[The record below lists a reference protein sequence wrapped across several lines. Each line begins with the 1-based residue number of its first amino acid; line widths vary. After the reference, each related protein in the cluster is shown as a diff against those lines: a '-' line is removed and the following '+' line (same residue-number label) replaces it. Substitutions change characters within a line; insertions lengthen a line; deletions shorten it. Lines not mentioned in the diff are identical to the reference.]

1 MTPREKAIEIYDKFY
16 GIPLY
21 IKTIKQCCNI
31 VIDEIT
37 KSEPTHPSDVDWDDC
52 GGTHQHYYEAQRE
65 EATKYWEQVKLEIE
79 KI

>member
-1 MTPREKAIEIYDKFY
+1 MTPQEKAIEIYNKFY

-31 VIDEIT
+31 VIDEVIANI
-37 KSEPTHPSDVDWDDC
+37 EPSVSMDVIS
-52 GGTHQHYYEAQRE
+52 ARI
-65 EATKYWEQVKLEIE
+65 KYWEQVKIEIE